1 MPASPFFTEDHHAFA
16 QSVRAFVD
24 REITPNVAA
33 WEQAETL
40 PRALHKQAA
49 AVGLL
54 GLGFPEHLGGVVGDT
69 FYRIAATRELARAG
83 SGGVLAGLMSHG
95 IALPPVLALGSDDLQ
110 ARIIPPV
117 LAGDWVAALAV
128 TEPGGGSD
136 VANLCTTATLDGDQ
150 YVLRGEKV
158 FITSGMRADLITVA
172 ARTGGPGGGG
182 ISLFAVQGHP
192 EGLSRSPMHKM
203 GWWCSDT
210 ATLRFDDVRVPAS
223 NRIGSE
229 GMGFL
234 GLMHN
239 FNGERLGLAAV
250 AWAFSQECIDEAVAW
265 AQTRQTF
272 GKPLISR
279 QVIRHKIVDMQ
290 MRVDSV
296 RCMLESIAWHIDQG
310 EEPVAAVCMLKNL
323 ATQTLEFVAGEAVQ
337 ILGGAGYLRGT
348 KSERIFRES
357 KVLSIGGGASEVLK
371 DLAARQMGL

>member
-1 MPASPFFTEDHHAFA
+1 
-16 QSVRAFVD
+16 
-24 REITPNVAA
+24 
-33 WEQAETL
+33 
-40 PRALHKQAA
+40 
-49 AVGLL
+49 
-54 GLGFPEHLGGVVGDT
+54 
-69 FYRIAATRELARAG
+69 
-83 SGGVLAGLMSHG
+83 MSHG

-229 GMGFL
+229 GMGFWASCTIST
-234 GLMHN
+234 G
-239 FNGERLGLAAV
+239 NG
-250 AWAFSQECIDEAVAW
+250 WAL
-265 AQTRQTF
+265 
-272 GKPLISR
+272 P
-279 QVIRHKIVDMQ
+279 
-290 MRVDSV
+290 
-296 RCMLESIAWHIDQG
+296 
-310 EEPVAAVCMLKNL
+310 P
-323 ATQTLEFVAGEAVQ
+323 
-337 ILGGAGYLRGT
+337 LRGRFLRSAST
-348 KSERIFRES
+348 KLLRGR
-357 KVLSIGGGASEVLK
+357 KPGK
-371 DLAARQMGL
+371 HLANR